1 MFGKISRGLLAV
13 SLIGVLSGCD
23 VTNPGPPVNPYG
35 PTKGVQAVAPP
46 LSASENAARN
56 AAADASP
63 VVQAYCPQIVLP
75 EQTAVYQSFARGGD
89 KNADKLLFQASFG
102 DFTRQCT
109 ANEATMTINVLA
121 QLRLVQG
128 PAGTPGKVTVPILVE
143 VLDGDKTI
151 YSQKVAFP
159 VDMSAGSTQLIFNK
173 PDVQIPN
180 AAGGASRFTRVRL
193 GFDTGAAAPTKKPTR
208 RG

>member
-1 MFGKISRGLLAV
+1 MFGNISRGLLAV
-13 SLIGVLSGCD
+13 PLIIGLSGCD

-35 PTKGVQAVAPP
+35 PSRGFQSVAPP
-46 LSASENAARN
+46 RSAADNAAQN
-56 AAADASP
+56 AAAANSP

-75 EQTAVYQSFARGGD
+75 EQTAVYQSYARGGD
-89 KNADKLLFQASFG
+89 NSADKLLYQASFG
-102 DFTRQCT
+102 DMTRQCT
-109 ANEATMTINVLA
+109 ANETTLTINVLA

-128 PAGTPGKVTVPILVE
+128 PAGTPGRVSVPILVE
-143 VLDGDKTI
+143 VVDGDKTI
-151 YSQKVAFP
+151 YSQKVSFP

-193 GFDTGAAAPTKKPTR
+193 GFDTGAASAKKPAR